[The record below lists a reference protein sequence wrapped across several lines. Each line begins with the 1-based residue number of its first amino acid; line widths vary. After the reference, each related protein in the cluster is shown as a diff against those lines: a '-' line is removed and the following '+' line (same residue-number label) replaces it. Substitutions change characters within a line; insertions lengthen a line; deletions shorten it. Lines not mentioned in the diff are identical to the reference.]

1 MKWSEFKN
9 LDPNDMGN
17 WPPLAQGIV
26 LLFLFAL
33 IVAGGW
39 YFDTKT
45 QMEDLA
51 QAQAKEKQ
59 LIQTLERKQYKAAN
73 LEVLKKHMEVMKE
86 TFGDLLQS
94 LPNKA
99 EVAELLVEI
108 SQQGLGAGLEFEL
121 FKPTGEQP
129 TDFYVELPIQIRVV
143 GTYHQFG
150 EFISG
155 VADLARIVTIHDVKI
170 RRRDKKGGKLVMEL
184 VAKTYRYLDEEEEAA
199 QEAAK

>member
-9 LDPNDMGN
+9 LDPNDMGS
-17 WPPLAQGIV
+17 WPALAQGIV

-39 YFDTKT
+39 YFDTRN
-45 QMEDLA
+45 QMEELA
-51 QAQAKEKQ
+51 RAQAKESE
-59 LIQTLERKQYKAAN
+59 LLETLEHKQYKAAN

-94 LPNKA
+94 LPNKS
-99 EVAELLVEI
+99 EVADLLVEI

-121 FKPTGEQP
+121 FKPRGEQP

-143 GTYHQFG
+143 GDYHQFG

-155 VADLARIVTIHDVKI
+155 VADLARIVTLHDIHISK
-170 RRRDKKGGKLVMEL
+170 RGGKDKKLVMEL
-184 VAKTYRYLDEEEEAA
+184 TAKTYRYLDEEEEAA
-199 QEAAK
+199 Q

>member
-26 LLFLFAL
+26 LLFLFVM

-39 YFDTKT
+39 YFDTRA
-45 QMEDLA
+45 QMEELA
-51 QAQAKEKQ
+51 QAQAKESELLK
-59 LIQTLERKQYKAAN
+59 TLERKQYKAAN

-94 LPNKA
+94 LPNRA

-170 RRRDKKGGKLVMEL
+170 RRRDEKSGKLVMEL
-184 VAKTYRYLDEEEEAA
+184 TAKTYRYLDEEEEAVK
-199 QEAAK
+199 EAAK